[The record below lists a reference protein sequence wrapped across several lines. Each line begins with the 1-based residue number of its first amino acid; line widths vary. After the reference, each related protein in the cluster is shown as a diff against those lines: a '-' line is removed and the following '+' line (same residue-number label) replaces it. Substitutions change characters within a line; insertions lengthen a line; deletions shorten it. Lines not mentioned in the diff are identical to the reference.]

1 MTSQL
6 KIISVYPCLHKA
18 EQLACR
24 SMANAYL
31 NGVDRL
37 FSVIVGIFQAQ
48 LPAAQEKQRHA
59 VWRATYRM
67 VPTTKNINGV
77 PTMVYEPNRAW
88 CENLGDAFADGSM
101 PQNPALCYRL
111 AFINAP

>member
-1 MTSQL
+1 MASQL

-37 FSVIVGIFQAQ
+37 YSVIVAIFQAQ
-48 LPAAQEKQRHA
+48 LPLAQEKARHA
-59 VWRATYRM
+59 CWRVTYRM
-67 VPTTKNINGV
+67 TPTVKNINGV

-88 CENLGDAFADGSM
+88 CENLGDAFAAGTM
-101 PQNPALCYRL
+101 PQAPAKCFRL
-111 AFINAP
+111 AFLNEP